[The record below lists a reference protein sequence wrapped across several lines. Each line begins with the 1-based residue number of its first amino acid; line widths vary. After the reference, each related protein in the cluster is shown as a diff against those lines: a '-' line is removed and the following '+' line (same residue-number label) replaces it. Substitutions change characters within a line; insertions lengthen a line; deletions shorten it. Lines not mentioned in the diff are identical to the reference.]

1 MNRCTPGLPVRHQLK
16 SPNSTASRPLP
27 FQQET
32 EAQGGRVSPVAT
44 SSGPGSSLQC
54 PLLESCSDPGLLPRA
69 QVSLNLTLTG
79 VLCGF
84 LIPFHEPRATL
95 LLNGKIENREQHVII
110 ALKPVGFK
118 LRASYLTSY
127 VTLDTFSLL

>member
-1 MNRCTPGLPVRHQLK
+1 MWLHPQDQGPVSSVL
-16 SPNSTASRPLP
+16 SWNPVLILDFSLCS
-27 FQQET
+27 
-32 EAQGGRVSPVAT
+32 GVSK
-44 SSGPGSSLQC
+44 
-54 PLLESCSDPGLLPRA
+54 PRA
-69 QVSLNLTLTG
+69 QENP
-79 VLCGF
+79 LCGF

-95 LLNGKIENREQHVII
+95 LKGKIENREQHVII